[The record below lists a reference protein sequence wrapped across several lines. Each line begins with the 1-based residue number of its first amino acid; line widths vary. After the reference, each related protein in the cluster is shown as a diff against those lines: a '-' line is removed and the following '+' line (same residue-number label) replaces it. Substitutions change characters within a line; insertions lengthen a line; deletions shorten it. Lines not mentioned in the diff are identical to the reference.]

1 MGLTTR
7 ALVLELLLM
16 IDIYVMGRSK
26 TRTHNNKFQSPYII
40 FGECY
45 FFNSQNFKVSE
56 TCMLHVMHKLI
67 HCTRE
72 HSLYNKIFLKIKSES
87 YQWFLSHDPCNKA
100 QGTMN
105 KG

>member
-26 TRTHNNKFQSPYII
+26 TRTHNNKFQSPYFI
-40 FGECY
+40 FEECY

-56 TCMLHVMHKLI
+56 TCMLHVMHKLS
-67 HCTRE
+67 HGTRE

-87 YQWFLSHDPCNKA
+87 YQWFKMHGPSDKDHRP
-100 QGTMN
+100 MN